1 MPAIVFY
8 IVNLPAPTDG
18 RATRNERSSG
28 AFGIPELKS
37 PAAMDFHSNPERK
50 LSVAD
55 NLECVCAFGGEREE
69 LLFPGTVPED

>member
-28 AFGIPELKS
+28 AFGIPESML
-37 PAAMDFHSNPERK
+37 PN
-50 LSVAD
+50 
-55 NLECVCAFGGEREE
+55 GGET
-69 LLFPGTVPED
+69 FIAIYGSM

>member
-28 AFGIPELKS
+28 AFGIPELRS
-37 PAAMDFHSNPERK
+37 PAAMDFHSKP
-50 LSVAD
+50 S
-55 NLECVCAFGGEREE
+55 CAHRWACHQEWKKFRRIWHS
-69 LLFPGTVPED
+69 

>member
-28 AFGIPELKS
+28 AFGIPELRS
-37 PAAMDFHSNPERK
+37 PAAMDFHSNFHTY
-50 LSVAD
+50 LASL
-55 NLECVCAFGGEREE
+55 NLCC
-69 LLFPGTVPED
+69 LLAYVHS